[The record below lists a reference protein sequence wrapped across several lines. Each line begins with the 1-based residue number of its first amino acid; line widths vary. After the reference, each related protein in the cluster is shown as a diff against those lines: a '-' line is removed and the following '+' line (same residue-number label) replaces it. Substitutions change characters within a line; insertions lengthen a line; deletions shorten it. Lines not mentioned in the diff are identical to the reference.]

1 MKMHV
6 TQGNF
11 FAEDQGMSAIVILHL
26 EDSFLDA
33 ELIRSRLAKD
43 GLHVQIH
50 RVDGRAEFL
59 DALQGR
65 RHDLI
70 LADYSLPSF
79 DGLSALEIARDHAPH
94 TPFLFVSGVMGEEV
108 AIESLKQGATDYV
121 LKHRID
127 RLTPAVRRALTEARE
142 RNERRKAEA
151 TLRERER
158 MHRLTLDSVRDYA
171 ILTMDTA
178 GRITGSNA
186 GAERVLGYRED
197 ELKGQPGSILYTP
210 EDIRDGVPRREL
222 DRAGARGTGDDER
235 WHVRKDGVRFWGSGL
250 VMPLLDESGQLRGF
264 TKIVRDMTERKRAE
278 EALRE
283 ADRRKDEFLAMLAH
297 ELRNPLSAIHNAA
310 QLARKPDLPADRREW
325 TQEVIANQVR
335 HLTHLVDD
343 LLDVSRITRGKIRL
357 RLQPLDLV
365 AVLGRAIEAARPSIE
380 ARRHELDVAID
391 PGPLLVEGDP
401 VRLEQVIVNLLTN
414 AAKYTE
420 PGGRIALSAR
430 QEEKQQV
437 VRIRDDGIGIAPDML
452 PRVFDLFE
460 QVDHSLDRSQGG
472 LGIGLTIARRL
483 VELHKGTIEAA
494 SLGPGL
500 GSEFTVRLP
509 ATSPSAEVAPIR
521 ATPPIEA
528 REGFRVLVVD
538 DNLDSAG
545 ALAGLLELSG
555 FDVRSVHEG
564 REAISAARLHRPRAV
579 LLDIGLPGMDGYQVA
594 EHIRGEEGLEDTTII
609 AITGYGE
616 EQAFHRSREAGFDHH
631 LVKPVDYD
639 TLLGLLFEEARESS
653 RNGTDQV

>member
-1 MKMHV
+1 
-6 TQGNF
+6 
-11 FAEDQGMSAIVILHL
+11 MSVIVILHL

-33 ELIRSRLAKD
+33 DLIRSRLAKD

-59 DALQGR
+59 DALQAR

-94 TPFLFVSGVMGEEV
+94 TPFLFVSGIMGEEV

-186 GAERVLGYRED
+186 GAENVLGYRED
-197 ELKGQPGSILYTP
+197 ELRGRPGTVLYTP
-210 EDIRDGVPRREL
+210 EDIRDDVPRREL
-222 DRAGARGTGDDER
+222 DRAGARGSRDDER
-235 WHVRKDGVRFWGSGL
+235 WHVRKDGTRFWGSGL
-250 VMPLLDESGQLRGF
+250 VMPLLDEAGQLRGF
-264 TKIVRDMTERKRAE
+264 TKVVRDMTERKRAE
-278 EALRE
+278 EALKE

-310 QLARKPDLPADRREW
+310 QLARKPDLPADKLDW
-325 TQEVIANQVR
+325 TREVIANQVK

-357 RLQPLDLV
+357 RQEPLDLNVILERAV
-365 AVLGRAIEAARPSIE
+365 ATARPSIE
-380 ARRHELDVAID
+380 ERRHELTISIG
-391 PGPLLVEGDP
+391 PGPLWVEGDP
-401 VRLEQVIVNLLTN
+401 VRLEQIVVNLLTN
-414 AAKYTE
+414 AARYTE
-420 PGGRIALSAR
+420 TGGRIDLSACH
-430 QEEKQQV
+430 EGNQQV
-437 VRIRDDGIGIAPDML
+437 VRIRDNGIGIGPEML

-460 QVDHSLDRSQGG
+460 QVDQSLDRSQGG

-483 VELHKGTIEAA
+483 VELHDGTIEAA
-494 SLGPGL
+494 SDGPCL

-509 ATSPSAEVAPIR
+509 ASSPPSEVPPIR
-521 ATPPIEA
+521 QVPSPEA

-545 ALAGLLELSG
+545 ALAGLLEMSG

-564 REAISAARLHRPRAV
+564 REAISAARLHRPKAV

-616 EQAFHRSREAGFDHH
+616 EQAFLRSREAGFDHH

-639 TLLGLLFEEARESS
+639 TLLDILSGDGRQPSG
-653 RNGTDQV
+653 NGSGHA